1 VRNRTVTWVLAGAAA
16 ATLIAVG
23 AVVALRSEPDRVVAD
38 AAARLSAPTTAPPPM
53 AAPDTSPPT
62 TSLATTSAPPDAAA
76 GIAAQVR
83 REPLA
88 AGTRQVAHVLP
99 SITSLRVQAAAPPG
113 WDATLSPVVAP
124 SDPAPPRS
132 AQDLGRAPIPS
143 PAVPVNGRDLAPH
156 GWTLANPSTYDPP
169 QPLVLGVVE
178 RQGDWVQVQVPV
190 RPNGT
195 TGWVQL
201 GQVELATATRSIV
214 VSLSQRTLR
223 VLDGDRLLMDVSAAI
238 GRPATPTPTG
248 TFTVTD
254 LVRSTNPGGPY
265 GPVAL
270 ALDGH
275 SEALDAFPSDNAGDA
290 PDAVAP
296 VLAIHGT
303 NRPSSIGQAAS
314 NGCPRLLNDQILEL
328 ARLAPAGTPVHIWP

>member
-1 VRNRTVTWVLAGAAA
+1 VRNRTVTWVLAGAAT

-23 AVVALRSEPDRVVAD
+23 AGLALRSEPDRVVAE
-38 AAARLSAPTTAPPPM
+38 AAARLSAPTTAPDPPAATPDP
-53 AAPDTSPPT
+53 AAPDVTP
-62 TSLATTSAPPDAAA
+62 AV
-76 GIAAQVR
+76 QH
-83 REPLA
+83 EPLP
-88 AGTRQVAHVLP
+88 AGSRQVAHVRSDVARLQ
-99 SITSLRVQAAAPPG
+99 VQASPPPG
-113 WDATLSPVVAP
+113 WDVSLSPVVTP
-124 SDPAPPRS
+124 SDPLPPRTG
-132 AQDLGRAPIPS
+132 QDIGREPIPS
-143 PAVPVNGRDLAPH
+143 PAIPVNGRDVTPD
-156 GWTLANPSTYDPP
+156 GWTLANPSTYEPP

-178 RQGDWVQVQVPV
+178 RQGDWIEVQLPV

-195 TGWVQL
+195 TGWVAL
-201 GQVELATATRSIV
+201 SDVELTTTTRSIV
-214 VSLSQRTLR
+214 VSLSQRSLR
-223 VLDGDRLLMDVSAAI
+223 VVDGAQVLMDVPAAI

-254 LVRSTNPGGPY
+254 LVPSTDPAGPY

-303 NRPSSIGQAAS
+303 NRPASIGQAAS

>member
-1 VRNRTVTWVLAGAAA
+1 MRNRAVTWVLAGAAA

-23 AVVALRSEPDRVVAD
+23 AVLALRSEPDHVVAEPASKSGVPST
-38 AAARLSAPTTAPPPM
+38 AAPSTTAEAGTTSPDGTAGDSTGDT
-53 AAPDTSPPT
+53 AAP
-62 TSLATTSAPPDAAA
+62 
-76 GIAAQVR
+76 VR
-83 REPLA
+83 HESLA
-88 AGTRQVAHVLP
+88 AGSRQVANVRPDVARLQVL
-99 SITSLRVQAAAPPG
+99 AAPPPG
-113 WDATLSPVVAP
+113 WDVSLSPVVAP
-124 SDPAPPRS
+124 MDPIPPRS
-132 AQDLGRAPIPS
+132 GQDIGREPIPS
-143 PAVPVNGRDLAPH
+143 PAIPVNGRETAPH
-156 GWTLANPSTYDPP
+156 GRTLANPSTYQPP

-178 RQGDWVQVQVPV
+178 RQGEWVQVQVPV

-195 TGWVQL
+195 AGWVRL
-201 GQVELATATRSIV
+201 ADVELTTTTRSIV

-223 VLDGDRLLMDVSAAI
+223 VVDGAQVLMDVPAAI
-238 GRPATPTPTG
+238 GRAATPTPTG

-254 LVRSTNPGGPY
+254 LVPSTDPAGPY

-303 NRPSSIGQAAS
+303 NRPASIGQAAS

>member
-1 VRNRTVTWVLAGAAA
+1 VVALLVMGTVL
-16 ATLIAVG
+16 
-23 AVVALRSEPDRVVAD
+23 ALRSEPDRVVAD
-38 AAARLSAPTTAPPPM
+38 AAARLSAPATAPPTSTT
-53 AAPDTSPPT
+53 DTSPPISAAPDPAPST
-62 TSLATTSAPPDAAA
+62 TTVAVNPAPADAAA
-76 GIAAQVR
+76 DLSAQVR
-83 REPLA
+83 RKPLA
-88 AGTRQVAHVLP
+88 AGTRQAAHVRP
-99 SITSLRVQAAAPPG
+99 AVARLRVQSTAPPG
-113 WDATLSPVVAP
+113 WDDTLSPVVAP
-124 SDPAPPRS
+124 SDPVPPRS
-132 AQDLGRAPIPS
+132 GQDIGREPIPS
-143 PAVPVNGRDLAPH
+143 PAIPVNGRDVAAD
-156 GWTLANPSTYDPP
+156 GWILANPSTYEPP

-195 TGWVQL
+195 SGWVRL
-201 GQVELATATRSIV
+201 ADVELTTTTRSIV

-223 VLDGDRLLMDVSAAI
+223 VVDGAQVLMDVPTAI
-238 GRPATPTPTG
+238 GRAATPTPTG

-254 LVRSTNPGGPY
+254 LVPSTDPAGPY
-265 GPVAL
+265 GPIAL

-303 NRPSSIGQAAS
+303 NRPASIGQAAS
-314 NGCPRLLNDQILEL
+314 NGCPRLLNEQILEL

>member
-1 VRNRTVTWVLAGAAA
+1 MRAAP
-16 ATLIAVG
+16 
-23 AVVALRSEPDRVVAD
+23 EP
-38 AAARLSAPTTAPPPM
+38 
-53 AAPDTSPPT
+53 AAPDVT
-62 TSLATTSAPPDAAA
+62 AA
-76 GIAAQVR
+76 VR
-83 REPLA
+83 HEPLP
-88 AGTRQVAHVLP
+88 AGSRQVAHVRSDVARLQ
-99 SITSLRVQAAAPPG
+99 VQASPPPG
-113 WDATLSPVVAP
+113 WDVSLSPVVTP
-124 SDPAPPRS
+124 SDPLPPRTG
-132 AQDLGRAPIPS
+132 QDVGREPIPS
-143 PAVPVNGRDLAPH
+143 PAIPVNGRETAPH
-156 GWTLANPSTYDPP
+156 GWTLANPSTYEPP

-178 RQGDWVQVQVPV
+178 RQGDWIEVQLPV

-201 GQVELATATRSIV
+201 ADVELTTTTRSIV
-214 VSLSQRTLR
+214 VSLSQRSLR
-223 VLDGDRLLMDVSAAI
+223 VVDGAQVLMDVPAAI

-254 LVRSTNPGGPY
+254 LVPSTDPAGPY

-303 NRPSSIGQAAS
+303 NRPASVGQAAS

-328 ARLAPAGTPVHIWP
+328 ARLAPAGTPVHVWP